1 MHELNLDWK
10 PEFGH
15 IVIWTA
21 MDKNGKLA
29 LMINNCWGYVP
40 KIILS
45 KANINEILYDIND
58 FLNEESDS
66 YGFYPK
72 NKEGDF
78 ILDLYSSLHMKNNS
92 NRNTL
97 ISYLKRDLIERKNLN
112 EINIVVNKG
121 LFIYEAI
128 EGNKEGDDYP
138 VGYEG
143 KTTMGDYYRYLMP
156 TVYAT
161 IEDFPKEL
169 RQGIAVSHTLDFSK
183 DRLIFNHD
191 IDKHF
196 TQTA

>member
-1 MHELNLDWK
+1 MNDINQDWK
-10 PEFGH
+10 PTFG
-15 IVIWTA
+15 VMYYWLA
-21 MDKNGKLA
+21 MDSNGRIARMMNNSWGGIPRVLLIQDNIGEILDNISEYIWEENLVFNEIPHYKNGK
-29 LMINNCWGYVP
+29 
-40 KIILS
+40 S
-45 KANINEILYDIND
+45 
-58 FLNEESDS
+58 
-66 YGFYPK
+66 
-72 NKEGDF
+72 
-78 ILDLYSSLHMKNNS
+78 ILDLYPAHPFLETRESRKEF
-92 NRNTL
+92 
-97 ISYLKRDLIERKNLN
+97 IEKMNLN
-112 EINIVVNKG
+112 PLLSDESLPARKG
-121 LFIYEAI
+121 IYIYQAI

-169 RQGIAVSHTLDFSK
+169 RHGIAVSHTLDFSK